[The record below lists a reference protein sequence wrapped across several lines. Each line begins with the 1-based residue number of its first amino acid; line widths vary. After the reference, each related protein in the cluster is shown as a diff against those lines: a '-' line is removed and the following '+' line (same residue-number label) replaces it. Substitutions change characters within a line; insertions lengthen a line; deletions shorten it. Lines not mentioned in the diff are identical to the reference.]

1 MRVTLLLCSLLL
13 VLSCQKNRDV
23 EPINYLSETEQFDF
37 KYKLVRY
44 FEGLPKKATHQTKFD
59 SIFDDYYKSKAEQC
73 NLLYYFKD
81 DSNGVYF
88 AIAKIAPSI
97 TVKKVATIGKVSF
110 DTNNEIVYYEE
121 IARTWKMP
129 EEELAEKS
137 KILFLDIIQGNDIS
151 KYYTK
156 NSQPELFIEFP
167 DDVTYFDT
175 KDRSWK
181 VRE

>member
-1 MRVTLLLCSLLL
+1 MRVTLLFCTFLL
-13 VLSCQKNRDV
+13 VLSCQKNIDI

-37 KYKLVRY
+37 KYELVRY

-59 SIFDDYYKSKAEQC
+59 SIFDDYYKSKAEQS

-88 AIAKIAPSI
+88 AIAKIAPSVS
-97 TVKKVATIGKVSF
+97 VKKVTTIGKVSF

-121 IARTWKMP
+121 ICRTWKMP
-129 EEELAEKS
+129 EEELTEKS
-137 KILFLDIIQGNDIS
+137 RLIFLDVINDKDIS

-167 DDVTYFDT
+167 DDFTYFESKERT
-175 KDRSWK
+175 WK
-181 VRE
+181 VRK